1 MPRGGIRK
9 KKKKKT
15 SVAVQERC
23 RSVPRG
29 APFALFT
36 CAISS
41 FFPPKP
47 HGNACYAGY
56 GGPREQCRSVPRGG
70 VEKKKGSVEDRESG
84 VALCHKVALKKE
96 RESEIGRGPREQYRS
111 VPWGGVKKEKKEEKK

>member
-1 MPRGGIRK
+1 MPRGGIK
-9 KKKKKT
+9 KTKKT

-29 APFALFT
+29 APFPLFT

-41 FFPPKP
+41 FFAPKP

-84 VALCHKVALKKE
+84 VALCHGVALKK
-96 RESEIGRGPREQYRS
+96 
-111 VPWGGVKKEKKEEKK
+111 KKERDRSRTERAVSLCATGWR